1 MSEDPVLPRVQPEVM
16 VGDCFWKIVT
26 INGCVADGRRREGP
40 PSTAL
45 LPAGYLLGLP
55 VNEREQRA
63 VKEWQLR
70 RERWTGHETYRLPLI
85 RALGTCPGF
94 AHAVGRRRS
103 AAGDRAGIRRRGAGP
118 RWGVFPGPPLR
129 TAAGVAV
136 PAPG

>member
-1 MSEDPVLPRVQPEVM
+1 M
-16 VGDCFWKIVT
+16 VAWRTVDG
-26 INGCVADGRRREGP
+26 GRGRRRP
-40 PSTAL
+40 PCSQQAT
-45 LPAGYLLGLP
+45 LLGLP

-94 AHAVGRRRS
+94 AHAVGSGSS
-103 AAGDRAGIRRRGAGP
+103 AAGDRAGFRRRGAGP
-118 RWGVFPGPPLR
+118 RRGVLPGAPLR

-136 PAPG
+136 PA